1 MAVNRRAR
9 SSVRKNVSS
18 KVASRC
24 GLVLV
29 LLLGASS
36 PMLAQEDDS
45 ESGAP
50 AAAEAAPGD
59 YQQALAPYGA
69 WADDGSYG
77 HVWQPPVDEDWQPYV
92 DGSWSWTGD
101 G

>member
-1 MAVNRRAR
+1 
-9 SSVRKNVSS
+9 
-18 KVASRC
+18 
-24 GLVLV
+24 
-29 LLLGASS
+29 
-36 PMLAQEDDS
+36 MLAQEDDS